1 MDYIQISY
9 NSKHYPKRLLKIKKP
24 PKILYAVG
32 DIELLNKETTLGI
45 IGSRDCTQYGIKYA
59 HIFSKEI
66 SKNDICI
73 ISGMAIGIDAASHIA
88 SINQIGKTIAVLG
101 SGLNN
106 IYPEENE
113 WLFHK
118 ILENGGCIITEYEPN
133 IEPDSK
139 NFPKRNRIVS
149 GLSDAILVVEA
160 EYRSGTSITA
170 KLAKEEGKTIYCI
183 PSNLDSAVG
192 IGTNKLIK
200 QGAILVTNPSE
211 IIENLEKIKIDKL
224 KNSNKKFIS
233 EESIKLNQNDFVK
246 NNKKMQDID
255 EKYISIYKIIS
266 EGPIHINDICKKEN
280 KNISQISPILTMLEL
295 QGYIEQ
301 ITSNQFKIKEE

>member
-1 MDYIQISY
+1 MDYIQIPY

-32 DIELLNKETTLGI
+32 NIELLNKEITLGI

-73 ISGMAIGIDAASHIA
+73 ISGMAIGIDATSHIGA
-88 SINQIGKTIAVLG
+88 INQEGKTIAVLG

-106 IYPEENE
+106 VYPEENE

-118 ILENGGCIITEYEPN
+118 ILKNGGCIITEYEANVEPN
-133 IEPDSK
+133 PK

-149 GLSDAILVVEA
+149 ALSDAILVVEA

-200 QGAILVTNPSE
+200 QGAILVTNPNE
-211 IIENLEKIKIDKL
+211 IIENLGKIKIDTSR
-224 KNSNKKFIS
+224 NSNEKFIS
-233 EESIKLNQNDFVK
+233 EESIKLNQNNISK
-246 NNKKMQDID
+246 NNKEILKID
-255 EKYISIYKIIS
+255 EQYISIYKIIS

-280 KNISQISPILTMLEL
+280 KNISQITPILTMLEL
-295 QGYIEQ
+295 QGHIQQ
-301 ITSNQFKIKEE
+301 ISSNQFKIKEE